1 VDFPRASDVG
11 EHRAVSD
18 QKSPVDRTLDLF
30 VFAPLGL
37 ALSARELVP
46 KLAEQ
51 GRQQVQQQVTTARFV
66 GEFAVRRLRRRAD
79 AALVELGLT
88 PEQRMKGAPSSTP
101 PSRLDASPAPSHA
114 ADGNGQV
121 GAGADRGPR
130 ADPSALAIPGYD
142 TLSASQVVQ
151 RLTGLTRPEL
161 EAVRAYEEAGRGR
174 KTILTRV
181 AQLQAASG

>member
-1 VDFPRASDVG
+1 MTVDFPRASGVG

-18 QKSPVDRTLDLF
+18 EKSAVERTLDLF

-37 ALSARELVP
+37 AFTARDLVP
-46 KLAEQ
+46 KLAEE
-51 GRQQVQQQVTTARFV
+51 GRQEVQKQVRTARFV

-88 PEQRMKGAPSSTP
+88 PEQRGRGVRSTAP
-101 PSRLDASPAPSHA
+101 PSRFDGSPAPSHA
-114 ADGNGQV
+114 GGGNGQSAV
-121 GAGADRGPR
+121 DRRPR
-130 ADPSALAIPGYD
+130 PDPNVLAIPGYD
-142 TLSASQVVQ
+142 SLSASQVVQ
-151 RLTGLTRPEL
+151 RLTGLSRPEL

-181 AQLQAASG
+181 AQLQAAPG